1 MTTAA
6 NNHNPTDLTHRSA
19 ADGGDVD
26 LEITS
31 PKKTAAGI
39 PGVVKAL
46 AHTFPKSGI
55 RRGTLALT
63 VLNQDGGVD
72 CPGCAWPDP
81 DHRSAAEFC
90 ENGAKAI
97 AEETMAK
104 QISPVFFAQHSI
116 DDLSQRSD
124 FWLGNQGRLAHPVHK
139 AKGEQHYR
147 PISWDAAFDKIAT
160 RLNGLG
166 SPHDAVFYTSGR
178 TSNEAAYAYQLLTRA
193 IGTNNLPDCSNMCHE
208 SSGAALIS
216 TIGIGKGTVTL
227 DDLYNAD
234 LVIVAGQNPGTN
246 HPRMLSALEKQ
257 RNNGGEVLTLN
268 PLPEAGLSNFKNPQT
283 AKGLVGGGTDITSE
297 FLQIR
302 LRGDHAF
309 FKGLNAILLQRSKT
323 KPSILD
329 SEFIANQTVGF
340 EEMKSAAATLNWD
353 DVLRATGLT
362 RDDFE
367 RAADMVEKAKS
378 VIVCWAMGLTQHRD
392 SVAAIQ
398 EIVNLLLMTGNIGR
412 PGAGACPV
420 RGHSNV
426 QGDRTMGI
434 WEKPKPA
441 FLTALKERFNFTPP
455 AEHGYDV
462 VETIQAMQENKVE
475 FFMTMGGNFVRAT
488 PDTRATVEAVSKIPL
503 TVHVSTK
510 LNGSHAAVGDEAIIL
525 PTLVRSEI
533 DERPSGQQRVTVEDS
548 MGMVHAS
555 AGKLKPLSNHLVSEP
570 TIVCEIGRRLR
581 LEGDFNWAEMADDYS
596 VIRGHIEATIPGF
609 DDYEN
614 RIDQPNGFALPN
626 PPRDSRSFATPD
638 GLAHFSTNA
647 LEVMEVPE
655 GHLILQT
662 LRSHDQFNTT
672 IYGMDDRY
680 RGIKNGRRVV
690 LVNPDDAKTLGFMD
704 GDMVDLVS
712 VWNAADGSIQERRA
726 EAFRVVHYPTARQC
740 AAAYFPEANAVIPL
754 ESTAK
759 TSNTPTSK
767 SIVIRLES
775 TVAQGIMPVT

>member
-1 MTTAA
+1 MSTAEQPHKSS
-6 NNHNPTDLTHRSA
+6 NLTHRST
-19 ADGGDVD
+19 ADGGDAD
-26 LEITS
+26 LHISKPKTS
-31 PKKTAAGI
+31 AAGI

-55 RRGTLALT
+55 RRGTIALT
-63 VLNQDGGVD
+63 VLNQKGGVD

-104 QISPVFFAQHSI
+104 QISPEFFEQHSI
-116 DDLSQRSD
+116 DDLQQRSD
-124 FWLGNQGRLAHPVHK
+124 FWLGNQGRLAHPVYK
-139 AKGEQHYR
+139 AKGDRHYR
-147 PISWDAAFDKIAT
+147 PISWDAAFDKIAD
-160 RLNGLG
+160 RLNALK

-178 TSNEAAYAYQLLTRA
+178 TSNEAAYAYQLLIRA

-208 SSGAALIS
+208 SSGAALIR

-227 DDLYNAD
+227 DDLYNSD

-257 RNNGGEVLTLN
+257 RKNGGEVLTIN
-268 PLPEAGLSNFKNPQT
+268 PLPEAGMSNFKNPQT

-309 FKGLNAILLQRSKT
+309 FKGLNAILLERSET
-323 KPSILD
+323 KPEILD
-329 SEFIANQTVGF
+329 LEFITSQTVGF
-340 EEMKSAAATLNWD
+340 DKMKAAAAELNWD

-362 RDDFE
+362 RADIE
-367 RAADMVEKAKS
+367 RAADMVENAKS

-398 EIVNLLLMTGNIGR
+398 EIVNLLLMTGNIGK

-434 WEKPKPA
+434 WEKPKPE
-441 FLTALKERFNFTPP
+441 FLTALKERFNFSPP
-455 AEHGYDV
+455 SEHGYDV
-462 VETIQAMQENKVE
+462 VEAIHAMDKDQVD

-488 PDTRATVEAVSKIPL
+488 PDTSVTMRAVSKVPL

-533 DERPSGQQRVTVEDS
+533 DERPSGKQRVTVEDS

-555 AGKLKPLSNHLVSEP
+555 AGKLSPRSQHLVSEP
-570 TIVCEIGRRLR
+570 AIVCEIGRRLNV
-581 LEGDFNWAEMADDYS
+581 EGDFNWTEMGDNYS
-596 VIRGHIEATIPGF
+596 VIREHIEATIPGF
-609 DDYEN
+609 TDYET

-626 PPRDSRSFATPD
+626 PPRDSRSFKTPD
-638 GLAHFSTNA
+638 GMAHFSTNP

-690 LVNPDDAKTLGFMD
+690 FVNPDDARDRGFND

-712 VWNAADGSIQERRA
+712 AWPDADGKPVERRA
-726 EAFRVVHYPTARQC
+726 EAFRIVHYPTAIQC

-754 ESTAK
+754 DSVAK

-767 SIVIRLES
+767 SIVIRLEPTS
-775 TVAQGIMPVT
+775 ASGTMPVT